1 MHWTMK
7 EYTYSEA
14 RQKLSRVLDEVVKH
28 GEVRVKRRDGT
39 RFTIKQEMNP
49 RSPLDVEGI
58 KGVSISEDELIQC
71 IRDSRE
77 RN

>member
-1 MHWTMK
+1 MK

-14 RQKLSRVLDEVVKH
+14 RQKLSQVLDEVVKY

-39 RFTIKQEMNP
+39 RFTIKQETVP
-49 RSPLDVEGI
+49 RSPLDVKGV
-58 KGVSISEDELIQC
+58 KGVSISEEELIQS
-71 IRDSRE
+71 IRESRE

>member
-1 MHWTMK
+1 MK

-14 RQKLSRVLDEVVKH
+14 RQKLSRVLDEIVKY

-49 RSPLDVEGI
+49 RSPLNVEGV
-58 KGVSISEDELIQC
+58 KGVTVSEDEIIQS

-77 RN
+77 KN

>member
-1 MHWTMK
+1 MK

-14 RQKLSRVLDEVVKH
+14 RQQLSRVLDEVVKY

-39 RFTIKQEMNP
+39 RFTIKQETEP
-49 RSPLDVEGI
+49 RSPLDVEGV
-58 KGVSISEDELIQC
+58 KGVSISNDDIIQS
-71 IRDSRE
+71 IRESRE

>member
-1 MHWTMK
+1 MK

-14 RQKLSRVLDEVVKH
+14 RQKLSRVLDEVVKY

-39 RFTIKQEMNP
+39 RFTIKQETDP
-49 RSPLDVEGI
+49 RSLLDVEGV
-58 KGVSISEDELIQC
+58 KGVSISEEDLIQS

>member
-1 MHWTMK
+1 MK

-14 RQKLSRVLDEVVKH
+14 RQQLSRVLDEVVKY

-39 RFTIKQEMNP
+39 RFTIKQETEP
-49 RSPLDVEGI
+49 RSPLDVEGV
-58 KGVSISEDELIQC
+58 KGVSVSKEEIMQS
-71 IRDSRE
+71 IRESRE

>member
-1 MHWTMK
+1 MK

>member
-1 MHWTMK
+1 MK

-14 RQKLSRVLDEVVKH
+14 RQKLSQVLDEVVKY

-39 RFTIKQEMNP
+39 RFTIKQKTEP
-49 RSPLDVEGI
+49 RSPLDVEGVR
-58 KGVSISEDELIQC
+58 GLSISEEDLIQS

>member
-1 MHWTMK
+1 MK

-14 RQKLSRVLDEVVKH
+14 RQQLSRVLDEVVKY

-39 RFTIKQEMNP
+39 RFTIKQETDP
-49 RSPLDVEGI
+49 RSPLDVEGV
-58 KGVSISEDELIQC
+58 KGVSVSNEEIMQS
-71 IRDSRE
+71 IRESRE

>member
-1 MHWTMK
+1 MK

-14 RQKLSRVLDEVVKH
+14 RQKLSRVLDEVVKY

-39 RFTIKQEMNP
+39 RFTIKQDTEP
-49 RSPLDVEGI
+49 RSPLDVEGV
-58 KGVSISEDELIQC
+58 KGVTITDEEIIQSI
-71 IRDSRE
+71 RKSRE